1 MNAIWLNG
9 LCAKAGNV
17 IADVLVGIV
26 VLIFAL
32 VAMKRGFVDCFFSLI
47 STLLAIILAL
57 IFVKPF
63 LNWTNGLFGLAGA
76 MERGCTNV
84 FSKIKGFDL
93 DISTAGIQSLLE
105 EKKLPKFL
113 IESVVNGAGNASL
126 PAGTTIAMLLAQKV
140 SGFAMTL
147 LGFVVLF
154 FLVKLLL
161 ILTRGLLTSIIE
173 RLPIVNSVNHILGF
187 TVGLLQGFLI
197 VSAVIAVFAIIPWG
211 AMNAFFNDCF
221 LIGWL
226 YNHNLIHLVFSWIIE

>member
-1 MNAIWLNG
+1 MNAVWLSG
-9 LCAKAGNV
+9 LCAKTGNI
-17 IADVLVGIV
+17 IADILVCIV

-32 VAMKRGFVDCFFSLI
+32 VAMERGFVDCLFSLI
-47 STLLAIILAL
+47 STLLAIILAFIL
-57 IFVKPF
+57 VKPF
-63 LNWTNGLFGLAGA
+63 LTWTNGLFGLAGA
-76 MERGCTNV
+76 LEKGCTNF

-93 DISTAGIQSLLE
+93 DISSAGIQALLE

-113 IESVVNGAGNASL
+113 IESVLDGVGNSSL
-126 PAGTTIAMLLAQKV
+126 PAGTTIAMILGQRM

-161 ILTRGLLTSIIE
+161 FLTRGILSSIIE
-173 RLPIVNSVNHILGF
+173 RLPVVNSVNRILGF

-211 AMNAFFNDCF
+211 TMNAFFNDCLF
-221 LIGWL
+221 IGWL
-226 YNHNLIHLVFSWIIE
+226 YNHNPIHFVFSWIIE